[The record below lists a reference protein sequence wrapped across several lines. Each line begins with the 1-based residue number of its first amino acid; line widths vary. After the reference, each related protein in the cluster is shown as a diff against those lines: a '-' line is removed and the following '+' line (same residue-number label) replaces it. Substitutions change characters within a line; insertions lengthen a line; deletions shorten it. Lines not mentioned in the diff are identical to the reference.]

1 MIRPMV
7 EDDIDE
13 VVELAAVMYRESV
26 NYRRLE
32 FSPERVREMV
42 VMVMQNGFAVVA
54 VKDGRII
61 GLMAGSLVQ
70 PAFSRDLMACDF
82 LLYILPQ
89 HRGGTAA
96 IRLINAYVRW
106 ARQGGAKMITVG
118 VTAGIDNDAAIAF
131 YKAMGFRASGV
142 QMMMDCSATGQPV
155 KP

>member
-96 IRLINAYVRW
+96 IRLVDAYVQW
-106 ARQGGAKMITVG
+106 ARQGGVKMITVG

-131 YKAMGFRASGV
+131 YRAMGFRTSGV

>member
-1 MIRPMV
+1 MV

-96 IRLINAYVRW
+96 NRLVNAYVRW
-106 ARQGGAKMITVG
+106 ARQCGAKMITVG

-142 QMMMDCSATGQPV
+142 QMMMDCSATG
-155 KP
+155 